1 MRPVGTAS
9 VKSRVMSS
17 ATTALVTS
25 TTGDAAV
32 TTTVSVTLPAG
43 NVTETDA
50 VWPARTRK
58 SSCRLVWNPWSSTVT
73 T

>member
-1 MRPVGTAS
+1 
-9 VKSRVMSS
+9 MSS

-32 TTTVSVTLPAG
+32 TTTVSVTLPTVR
-43 NVTETDA
+43 VTAVDA

-58 SSCRLVWNPWSSTVT
+58 SSWRIV
-73 T
+73 